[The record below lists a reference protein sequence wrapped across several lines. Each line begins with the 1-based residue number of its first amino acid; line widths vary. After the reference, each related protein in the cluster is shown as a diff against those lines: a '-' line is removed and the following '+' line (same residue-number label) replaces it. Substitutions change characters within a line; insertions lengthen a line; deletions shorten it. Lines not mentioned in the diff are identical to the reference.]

1 MPDNELENIENT
13 DEEKVDKTEG
23 VNDVPEEIK
32 ISEPETTEPDTSG
45 HEKTEPE
52 TTEHDTH
59 EQEIIEPETT
69 EKGTIEPETTEK
81 DTNEPD
87 TIEQEESSDVYK
99 WYAVRIIAGHENKVK
114 LYLDNNIKEEHFE
127 RKIKNVLIPL
137 EKVFEVKNGKKKVKY
152 KNFFPGYILLEADLD
167 DITKRFLA
175 KIPGLMGIV
184 GAKNVKG
191 QNLSPIPLRDS
202 EIKRIKAILNEESQ
216 TEKIDIR
223 LSQGDPVKVTSGP
236 FNNFNGSVLEV
247 NAEKMKVKVM
257 VSIFG
262 RKTPID
268 LDFTQIE
275 KQK

>member
-1 MPDNELENIENT
+1 MQDNELENIEDT
-13 DEEKVDKTEG
+13 DKEKTDNPDEVS
-23 VNDVPEEIK
+23 DVPAGEET
-32 ISEPETTEPDTSG
+32 SEPEIAEEEDDSG
-45 HEKTEPE
+45 
-52 TTEHDTH
+52 
-59 EQEIIEPETT
+59 I
-69 EKGTIEPETTEK
+69 
-81 DTNEPD
+81 
-87 TIEQEESSDVYK
+87 YK
-99 WYAVRIIAGHENKVK
+99 WYAVRIISGHENKVK

-127 RKIKNVLIPL
+127 SKIRNVLIPL

-167 DITKRFLA
+167 DVTKRFLA

-184 GAKNVKG
+184 GAKNFKG
-191 QNLSPIPLRDS
+191 QNLSPIPLRDT

-216 TEKIDIR
+216 TEKVDIR

>member
-1 MPDNELENIENT
+1 MQDNELENIENIDGEKADKT
-13 DEEKVDKTEG
+13 DELNEVPAEG
-23 VNDVPEEIK
+23 LT
-32 ISEPETTEPDTSG
+32 SEPETSIPEKTESAETEPDSADEEAADEEAAEEDT
-45 HEKTEPE
+45 TEAE
-52 TTEHDTH
+52 TTET
-59 EQEIIEPETT
+59 ETT
-69 EKGTIEPETTEK
+69 E
-81 DTNEPD
+81 DD
-87 TIEQEESSDVYK
+87 AVSDVYK

-127 RKIKNVLIPL
+127 SKIRNVLIPL
-137 EKVFEVKNGKKKVKY
+137 EKVFEVKNGKKKIKY

-167 DITKRFLA
+167 DVTKRFLA

>member
-1 MPDNELENIENT
+1 MSDNELENIENI
-13 DEEKVDKTEG
+13 DKEKVDKTDELNEVPAEG
-23 VNDVPEEIK
+23 ET
-32 ISEPETTEPDTSG
+32 SEPETS
-45 HEKTEPE
+45 EPE
-52 TTEHDTH
+52 TS
-59 EQEIIEPETT
+59 EPETSEPETSESDTT
-69 EKGTIEPETTEK
+69 ESDTTESGTIEPEAE
-81 DTNEPD
+81 
-87 TIEQEESSDVYK
+87 SDVYK

-127 RKIKNVLIPL
+127 SKIRNVLIPL

-167 DITKRFLA
+167 DIAKRFLA

-223 LSQGDPVKVTSGP
+223 LSQGDPVKVISGP

-247 NAEKMKVKVM
+247 NSEKMKVKVM

>member
-1 MPDNELENIENT
+1 MQDNELENIENT
-13 DEEKVDKTEG
+13 EEEKVDQTEE
-23 VNDVPEEIK
+23 VSDVPAETETPEAEVAEVETPEAEVAEEEAD
-32 ISEPETTEPDTSG
+32 SE
-45 HEKTEPE
+45 
-52 TTEHDTH
+52 
-59 EQEIIEPETT
+59 I
-69 EKGTIEPETTEK
+69 
-81 DTNEPD
+81 
-87 TIEQEESSDVYK
+87 YK
-99 WYAVRIIAGHENKVK
+99 WYAVRIISGHENKVK

-127 RKIKNVLIPL
+127 SKIRNVLIPL

-167 DITKRFLA
+167 DVAKRFLA

-184 GAKNVKG
+184 GAKNFKG
-191 QNLSPIPLRDS
+191 QNLSPIPLRDT

-236 FNNFNGSVLEV
+236 FNNFNGTVLEV

>member
-52 TTEHDTH
+52 TTE
-59 EQEIIEPETT
+59 
-69 EKGTIEPETTEK
+69 KGTIEPETTEK
-81 DTNEPD
+81 DTNEQD

>member
-1 MPDNELENIENT
+1 MQDNELENIDNIDGEKADKT
-13 DEEKVDKTEG
+13 DELNEVPAEG
-23 VNDVPEEIK
+23 LTSGTANAETGTNEHEAAGEEASEPETAGEEASEPETAGK
-32 ISEPETTEPDTSG
+32 EASEPETTGEEST
-45 HEKTEPE
+45 EKE
-52 TTEHDTH
+52 TTDE
-59 EQEIIEPETT
+59 ETA
-69 EKGTIEPETTEK
+69 
-81 DTNEPD
+81 
-87 TIEQEESSDVYK
+87 SDVYK

-127 RKIKNVLIPL
+127 SKIRNVLIPL
-137 EKVFEVKNGKKKVKY
+137 EKVFEVKNGKKKIKF

-167 DITKRFLA
+167 DVTKRFLA

>member
-1 MPDNELENIENT
+1 MTDKELENIENT
-13 DEEKVDKTEG
+13 DEEKVD
-23 VNDVPEEIK
+23 VPAEETPAADETS
-32 ISEPETTEPDTSG
+32 SEEDSLSAEVTSESDGATDTDTSVS
-45 HEKTEPE
+45 ENIQ
-52 TTEHDTH
+52 
-59 EQEIIEPETT
+59 EQA
-69 EKGTIEPETTEK
+69 G
-81 DTNEPD
+81 
-87 TIEQEESSDVYK
+87 SDIYK

-127 RKIKNVLIPL
+127 SKIRTVLIPL
-137 EKVFEVKNGKKKVKY
+137 EKVFEVKNGKKKVKH

-184 GAKNVKG
+184 GAKNFKG
-191 QNLSPIPLRDS
+191 QNLSPIPLRDA

-236 FNNFNGSVLEV
+236 FNNFNGTVLEV